1 MPDFTD
7 CPNWGKGGKYVVD
20 PETGARVPVVEQEIP
35 APAETGQPVA
45 EEQTDQP
52 KPKKGSK

>member
-20 PETGARVPVVEQEIP
+20 PETGARVPVVEQETP
-35 APAETGQPVA
+35 APAETDQPVA

-52 KPKKGSK
+52 KPKKGK

>member
-1 MPDFTD
+1 MTDFTD

-20 PETGARVPVVEQEIP
+20 PETGRRAPVVEQP
-35 APAETGQPVA
+35 PAAPAETDKPVA

-52 KPKKGSK
+52 KPKKGK